1 MDSHCH
7 NTIAELLPRLRRF
20 AYGLTGSSD
29 SADDLVQEAC
39 ERALRDAAKWS
50 GADYLDRWLFRAIR
64 NLHVDQ
70 VRHRQVVERHASS
83 EQYISAGAVDGE
95 QAFENLVTLGE
106 VEKAISCLK
115 EEQRVPLLL
124 ISVEGFSYK
133 EAAEIL
139 DLPIGTVTS
148 RLARARNQMLEI
160 LASRGGRS
168 ASREVII
175 DG

>member
-1 MDSHCH
+1 MNSHCH

-83 EQYISAGAVDGE
+83 EQYTSAGAVDGE

-148 RLARARNQMLEI
+148 RLARARTQMLDI
-160 LASRGGRS
+160 LATRGGRS

>member
-1 MDSHCH
+1 MNSHCH
-7 NTIAELLPRLRRF
+7 NIIAELLPRLRRF
-20 AYGLTGSSD
+20 AYGLTGSAD

-39 ERALRDAAKWS
+39 ERALRDPERWS
-50 GADYLDRWLFRAIR
+50 GADYLDRWLFRSIR

-70 VRHRQVVERHASS
+70 VRHRHVVERHASR
-83 EQYISAGAVDGE
+83 EQHISTAAVDGE

-148 RLARARNQMLEI
+148 RLARARTQMLDI
-160 LASRGGRS
+160 LATRGGRS
-168 ASREVII
+168 TSREVNI